1 MSRDPRAHPETE
13 PTPQGPQMLIGGV
26 RPLTFRDRLALR
38 AAMRPAKPQKPCD
51 LGLFDEGA
59 RNQLDFI
66 DFIRAASSPPE
77 PKEKWNGRLPSPNA
91 GSREG

>member
-26 RPLTFRDRLALR
+26 RPLTFRDRFALR
-38 AAMRPAKPQKPCD
+38 AAPMRPAKPQKPCD

-66 DFIRAASSPPE
+66 DFIRTASSPPE
-77 PKEKWNGRLPSPNA
+77 PKEENR
-91 GSREG
+91 